1 MIFTYTAKIQDILTV
16 VIQLYLLQ
24 LCIAYDSVLYGSTFA
39 VNDNSTPITN
49 QITCFF
55 SYLIFFCRSSMY
67 VDLIPYRNGIVSK
80 NCIPKRC
87 TPHIR
92 IQLFENHGSKKEK
105 NKFASNRKI
114 HIYRLTFFI
123 YFFFLLQIMSLDA
136 RFFQYM

>member
-1 MIFTYTAKIQDILTV
+1 M
-16 VIQLYLLQ
+16 IQLYLLQ

-55 SYLIFFCRSSMY
+55 FVSEFFFRWSSMY

-114 HIYRLTFFI
+114 HIYRLTFFYLFI
-123 YFFFLLQIMSLDA
+123 FFLTA
-136 RFFQYM
+136 NYVFRC